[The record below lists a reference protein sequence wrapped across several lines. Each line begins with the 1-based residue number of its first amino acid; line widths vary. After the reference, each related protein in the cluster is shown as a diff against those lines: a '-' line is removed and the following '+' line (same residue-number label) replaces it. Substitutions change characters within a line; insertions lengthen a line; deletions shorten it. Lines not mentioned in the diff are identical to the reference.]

1 MEAAAHPAVYKEIVA
16 VLIAAGVIIPLFRK
30 LGVSSILG
38 FLLVGILAG
47 PHALGQLAESYTW
60 LQPFALT
67 DPERIATLAEFG
79 IVFLLFMIGIELPLE
94 RLVAMR
100 RLVFGLGGIQ
110 VFASTSVIA
119 WIIWMLGSPP
129 VEAAVIGAALAL
141 SSTAIVIEILSD
153 QRRLGTQTGRAAF
166 SILLLQDL
174 AVIPILFLIGAF
186 GAPGEHALGSSLIL
200 AVGKTLL
207 AIGGILVV
215 GRYLLRPFLRVVAE
229 TRSADFFMAAALLI
243 AAGAGLVASF
253 AGMSM
258 AMGAFLAGLLLA
270 ETEYRR
276 EIEAIIEPFKGVM
289 LGAFFMLVGMR
300 LDLGEVVAHPFAI
313 VALAAAMILVKAA
326 IIVLAGTL
334 FRLTHRARVETAL
347 LLGPGGEFAFV
358 ALGLAMASGIVRIGP
373 GETALLVVSIS
384 MAAIPVFARLGSAVS
399 RRIEKRVTAPELI
412 EAPPEDVVAT
422 AIVVGHGRVGH
433 LVTDLLKEHGVSHL
447 IVETDPAIVTRERKN
462 GAPIYYGDATRPE
475 FLRRCGIERAK
486 AIAVTMDAP
495 SKVDE
500 VVAAA
505 RKENQ
510 AIKIVA
516 RALDETH
523 AARLYELGVTEAVPE
538 AFEASLQLGEAML
551 VDSGIAM
558 GLAIASVHER
568 RDQHRKTLGRPNR
581 KEQLARL
588 RRRATI
594 E

>member
-30 LGVSSILG
+30 LGVSSIIG
-38 FLLVGILAG
+38 FLMVGILAG
-47 PHALGQLAESYTW
+47 PHALGRLAESYAW
-60 LQPFALT
+60 LEPLALT

-79 IVFLLFMIGIELPLE
+79 VVFLLFMIGIELPLE
-94 RLVAMR
+94 RLMAMR

-110 VFASTSVIA
+110 VIASTTAIATVI
-119 WIIWMLGSPP
+119 WWLGSPP

-141 SSTAIVIEILSD
+141 SSTAIVIEILSGS
-153 QRRLGTQTGRAAF
+153 RRLGTQTGRAAF

-174 AVIPILFLIGAF
+174 AVIPILFLIGII
-186 GAPGEHALGSSLIL
+186 GAPGEHQLGSSLLL
-200 AVGKTLL
+200 AIGKTLL

-215 GRYLLRPFLRVVAE
+215 GRYLLRPLLRVVAE

-243 AAGAGLVASF
+243 AAGAGIVASF

-300 LDLGEVVAHPFAI
+300 LDVGEVIAHPFAI
-313 VALAAAMILVKAA
+313 VALAAAMIGLKAV
-326 IIVLAGTL
+326 IVLGAASL
-334 FRLTHRARVETAL
+334 FRLSRPARVETAL
-347 LLGPGGEFAFV
+347 LLGPGGEFAFI
-358 ALGLAMASGIVRIGP
+358 ALGMAMASGIVRIGP

-384 MAAIPVFARLGSAVS
+384 MAAIPVSARIGTAVS
-399 RRIEKRVTAPELI
+399 RQIEIRAPSPELI
-412 EAPPEDVVAT
+412 VAPPEGAI
-422 AIVVGHGRVGH
+422 AISIVVGYGRVGR
-433 LVTDLLKEHGVSHL
+433 LVSELLKEHAVPH
-447 IVETDPAIVTRERKN
+447 IIIETDPAIVVRERKR
-462 GAPIYYGDATRPE
+462 GVPIYYGDAARAE
-475 FLRRCGIERAK
+475 FLRRCGIAAAK
-486 AIAVTMDAP
+486 AVAVTMDLP
-495 SKVDE
+495 QKVDDV
-500 VVAAA
+500 VVAA
-505 RKENQ
+505 RREN
-510 AIKIVA
+510 ADVKIVA
-516 RALDETH
+516 RARDEKH
-523 AARLYELGVTEAVPE
+523 AEGLYALGVTEAVPE
-538 AFEASLQLGEAML
+538 AFEAALQLGEAVL

-558 GLAIASVHER
+558 GLAIATVHER
-568 RDQHRKTLGRPNR
+568 RDQHRKALGRPNR

>member
-1 MEAAAHPAVYKEIVA
+1 METAADPTVYKEIIA
-16 VLIAAGVIIPLFRK
+16 VLLAAGVIIPLFRK

-47 PHALGQLAESYTW
+47 PHALGRLAESYAW

-67 DPERIATLAEFG
+67 NPDKIATLAEFG
-79 IVFLLFMIGIELPLE
+79 VVFLLFMIGIELPLE
-94 RLVAMR
+94 RLMAMR

-110 VFASTSVIA
+110 VVASTVAIA
-119 WIIWMLGSPP
+119 TIIWLLGSPP

-141 SSTAIVIEILSD
+141 SSTAIVIEILSNA
-153 QRRLGTQTGRAAF
+153 RRLGTQTGRAAF
-166 SILLLQDL
+166 SILLSQDL
-174 AVIPILFLIGAF
+174 AVIPILFLIGII
-186 GAPGEHALGSSLIL
+186 GAPGEHELTTSLALAI
-200 AVGKTLL
+200 GKTLL

-215 GRYLLRPFLRVVAE
+215 GRYLLRPLLRMVAE

-253 AGMSM
+253 AGSSM

-300 LDLGEVVAHPFAI
+300 LDLGKVIAHPFAI
-313 VALAAAMILVKAA
+313 VALAAAMIVLKAV
-326 IIVLAGTL
+326 IVIGAGQL
-334 FRLTHRARVETAL
+334 FRLSRPARVETAL

-358 ALGLAMASGIVRIGP
+358 ALGAAMASGIVRSGP

-384 MAAIPVFARLGSAVS
+384 MAAIPVFARLGSTVS
-399 RRIEKRVTAPELI
+399 KRIETRTPAPVEM
-412 EAPPEDVVAT
+412 PPEDISVT
-422 AIVVGHGRVGH
+422 AIIVGHGRVGH
-433 LVTDLLKEHGVSHL
+433 LVTDLLKEHGVSH
-447 IVETDPAIVTRERKN
+447 IVVETDPVIVARERKL
-462 GAPIYYGDATRPE
+462 GAPIYYGDATRAE
-475 FLRRCGIERAK
+475 FLRRCGIAKAK

-495 SKVDE
+495 QKVED
-500 VVAAA
+500 VVRIA
-505 RKENQ
+505 RHEN
-510 AIKIVA
+510 AGIKIVA
-516 RALDETH
+516 RARDEKH
-523 AARLYELGVTEAVPE
+523 AERLYALGVTEAVPE

-568 RDQHRKTLGRPNR
+568 RDQHRKVLGRPNR

-594 E
+594 N